1 MKENLTK
8 PFIFRKR
15 TSFNFTIN
23 SRYPMEMHI
32 VHIKTAFGDNTTQA
46 TDVEECTQ
54 NGRICGLAVVAIL
67 FHVGREN
74 NTIME
79 VRTDYS
85 NFFL

>member
-1 MKENLTK
+1 MYLV
-8 PFIFRKR
+8 I
-15 TSFNFTIN
+15 SFNFTIN
-23 SRYPMEMHI
+23 SRYPMEMHM
-32 VHIKTAFGDNTTQA
+32 VHIKNAFGDNLGTA
-46 TDVEECTQ
+46 TDVEECIQ